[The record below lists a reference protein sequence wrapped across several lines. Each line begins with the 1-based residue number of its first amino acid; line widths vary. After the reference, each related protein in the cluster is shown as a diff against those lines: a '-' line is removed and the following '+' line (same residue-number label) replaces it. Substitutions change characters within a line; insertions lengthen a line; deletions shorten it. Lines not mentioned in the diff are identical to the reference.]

1 MKKTLMILMTV
12 MMAAMLIVSCDNKAE
27 EPEGL
32 KVGGKGPAGG
42 YIFYDCDADNDSTN
56 DGAGPDGLKSS
67 VCGWRYIE
75 AAASDLSTG
84 YCFGYDK
91 TFDAKGEGT
100 NHNVGTKTAIGTG
113 KENTEALVAKWGDK
127 AYKWSG
133 TAATDKEA
141 YAAKACS
148 DYSENGIDDW
158 YLPSK
163 DELEEM
169 YTVLYKAGIGNM
181 KANEYY
187 WSSSEVDT
195 SAGGRAWRL
204 SIKNDKFEDSDRDFR
219 LYVRPI
225 RYVSAD

>member
-1 MKKTLMILMTV
+1 MKKNIVVL
-12 MMAAMLIVSCDNKAE
+12 LIALVAVSLFVGCKK
-27 EPEGL
+27 EPEVNTYR
-32 KVGGKGPAGG
+32 VGGKGPAGG
-42 YIFYDCDADNDSTN
+42 IIFYDCDADNDSTN
-56 DGAGPDGLKSS
+56 NGAGPDGLKSS
-67 VCGWRYIE
+67 ACGWRYIE
-75 AAASDLSTG
+75 AAASDLSTE

-91 TFDAKGEGT
+91 TFDANGEGT

-113 KENTEALVAKWGDK
+113 KKNTEALVTKWGDK
-127 AYKWSG
+127 AYRWSG
-133 TAATDKEA
+133 ATATDKEA

-181 KANEYY
+181 KADEYY

-195 SAGGRAWRL
+195 SEGGRAWRL